1 MRGPILVVNAG
12 SSSLKFSLFD
22 AAGGALS
29 LREHGKLEAA
39 GEGMRIETRG
49 EADAKVDAQT
59 LGTPFDHDRASAW
72 LLSRYAGDATA
83 LGAVGHRVV
92 HGGPDRAAP
101 QRVDDALVDELE
113 RLVPLAPLHQ
123 PFNLAPIR
131 ALRQQAPA
139 LPQVACF
146 DTAFHRTQSD
156 VAQAYALPRALTGK
170 GIRRYGFHGLSYE
183 FIAARLAELDATSAA
198 GRVIALHLGNGA
210 SLCAM
215 KAGRSEATSMGFTA
229 LEGLPMGT
237 RSGALDPGVVLHL
250 QAGLGMTVPQ
260 VEHLLYH
267 ESGLLGVSGVSSDM
281 RILESSAEPDARFA
295 IELFCYRIGRE
306 IGSAVAALGGV
317 DALVFTAGIG
327 ENSPRIRARVCEA
340 ARWLGVELDVAAND
354 AGAVLASTPGSR
366 VKVYVIPTD
375 EEKMIAQHTREVL
388 AA

>member
-22 AAGGALS
+22 VAGGALS

-49 EADAKVDAQT
+49 LSGAKADAQT
-59 LGTPFDHDRASAW
+59 LTTPFDHDRASEW
-72 LLSRYAGDATA
+72 LLSRYTGDAGA

-92 HGGPDRAAP
+92 HGGPDRSAP

-131 ALRQQAPA
+131 ALRSQAPA

-146 DTAFHRTQSD
+146 DTAFHRTQSE
-156 VAQAYALPRALTGK
+156 VAQAFALPRALTDK

-183 FIAARLAELDATSAA
+183 FIAARLAEVDAAAAA

-229 LEGLPMGT
+229 LDGLPMGT
-237 RSGALDPGVVLHL
+237 RSGAIDPGVVLHL

-281 RILESSAEPDARFA
+281 RVLEASAEPAARFA

-306 IGSAVAALGGV
+306 IGSAAAALGGV
-317 DALVFTAGIG
+317 DAIVFTAGIG
-327 ENSPRIRARVCEA
+327 ENSPRIRTRVCET
-340 ARWLGVELDVAAND
+340 ARWLGVELDNAAND
-354 AGAVLASTPGSR
+354 AGAGLVSTRGSR

-375 EEKMIAQHTREVL
+375 EERMIAQHTREVL